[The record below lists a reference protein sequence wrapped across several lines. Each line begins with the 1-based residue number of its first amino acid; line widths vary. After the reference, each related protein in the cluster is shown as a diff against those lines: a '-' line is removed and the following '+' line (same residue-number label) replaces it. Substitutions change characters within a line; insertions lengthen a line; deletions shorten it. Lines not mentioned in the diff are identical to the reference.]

1 MKWKIVS
8 LRKYGHFSTLSFA
21 VAGNRGHEA
30 VEFIP
35 VVDFD
40 VYKLGTSDV
49 ADKNLQELGKEIRK
63 AFTEVG
69 FVYLKN
75 TGIDQK
81 EVDRVMDISKKFF
94 LLPEEQKRLFSRAI
108 YANSANYGWVSSETE
123 R

>member
-1 MKWKIVS
+1 MLMVNSVIAPS
-8 LRKYGHFSTLSFA
+8 
-21 VAGNRGHEA
+21 